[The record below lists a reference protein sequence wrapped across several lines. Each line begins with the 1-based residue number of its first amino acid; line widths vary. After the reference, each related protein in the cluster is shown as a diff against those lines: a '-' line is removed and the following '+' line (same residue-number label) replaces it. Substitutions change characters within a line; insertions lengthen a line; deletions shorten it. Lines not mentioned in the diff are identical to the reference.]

1 MRDPVTHYLSSV
13 PQHQRSILVPIREI
27 KYGYNSQHISLFIAN
42 NSDYAKF
49 TINNILGY
57 LNYLAEPRLL
67 YLKAMYHAYT
77 SFMLP
82 DPLIG
87 HTRTKEAL
95 HCLKSGYCQPWTPV
109 TARPYR
115 ELQLIT
121 RLTPRQEYYPK
132 DMEVIQTT
140 FWDPHLTTVIQHN
153 RYRAIVDTILEKSKQ
168 LSVFSLKKIHLPPLE
183 PVSETHLIL
192 QSHLRHKSY

>member
-1 MRDPVTHYLSSV
+1 VNRNNLFKSPQLRSEINPNQDTSTWYRLSSKLVLREVAKMRDPVTHYLSSV

-95 HCLKSGYCQPWTPV
+95 HCLKSGYCQP
-109 TARPYR
+109 
-115 ELQLIT
+115 
-121 RLTPRQEYYPK
+121 
-132 DMEVIQTT
+132 
-140 FWDPHLTTVIQHN
+140 
-153 RYRAIVDTILEKSKQ
+153 
-168 LSVFSLKKIHLPPLE
+168 
-183 PVSETHLIL
+183 
-192 QSHLRHKSY
+192 